1 MNISNH
7 VERIARTAPGRKA
20 IVFEGQDIGYGALDA
35 CAGALAAALKAN
47 GVRRGDRIALYLP
60 NIPAFMLA
68 YLAGEKAGAIVVS
81 INSMFKAEEVKYI
94 LNDSGA
100 KLMFTTAELLPNV
113 PRGECPALVNVV
125 NCEGTTAEA
134 IPLGEL
140 LATGKIPFKTENM
153 DPGDPAAL
161 LYSSGTTGFPKGV
174 TLTHNNIIT
183 NTRAA
188 VNCSHHSGSDR
199 LAIFLPLF
207 HVFAQNY
214 IMNAGFVAGATL
226 VLFRRFVPDLVLD
239 EIERQRVTMFFGVP
253 TIYIA
258 LLGANVPKEKLA
270 SIRYYFSAAATM
282 PQEISR
288 RWTDTYG
295 PAVHEGY
302 GLTECSPCAAYNH
315 VSRHKFGSVGT
326 AIEGFEVKIFD
337 ENDRELP
344 RGQWGEIVMRGP
356 GVMKEY
362 WGKPEETAQALRSG
376 WLHSG
381 DIGSMDD
388 EGYVFIVDRVK
399 DMINASGFKVWP
411 AEVEAMMY
419 AHPDV
424 QEACVIGAQDAYRGE
439 TVKAV
444 LVLKAASKGR
454 VQAGDIIEW
463 CKTHMAAYKYPRVIE
478 FVDSLPKSATG
489 KVMWRQLQEQESAK
503 SKT

>member
-1 MNISNH
+1 MNIANH
-7 VERIARTAPGRKA
+7 VERIARQDPGRQA
-20 IVFEGQDIGYGALDA
+20 IVFEGKDISYGTLDA
-35 CAGALAAALKAN
+35 CACALANSLKAN
-47 GVRRGDRIALYLP
+47 GVARGDRIALYLP

-81 INSMFKAEEVKYI
+81 VNSIFKSEEVKYL

-100 KLMFTTAELLPNV
+100 KVVFTTAELLPNV
-113 PRGECPALVNVV
+113 PRGECPSLAKTVI
-125 NCEGTTAEA
+125 CEGQAAGE
-134 IPLGEL
+134 IVLGDW
-140 LATGKIPFKTENM
+140 LAAGKPQFKTEDM
-153 DPGDPAAL
+153 AADDAAVL

-174 TLTHNNIIT
+174 TLTHNNVIT

-188 VNCSHHSGSDR
+188 VNCSHHGPKDR

-226 VLFRRFVPDLVLD
+226 VLFRRFVPDLVLA
-239 EIERQRVTMFFGVP
+239 EIERQRVTMFFAVP

-258 LLGANVPKEKLA
+258 LLGANVPKKKLA

-288 RWTDTYG
+288 RWTETYG

-315 VSRHKFGSVGT
+315 VKKHKFGSVGT
-326 AIEGFEVKIFD
+326 AIEDFEVKIFD
-337 ENDRELP
+337 ENDREVP
-344 RGQWGEIVMRGP
+344 RGTWGEIVMRGP

-362 WGKPEETAQALRSG
+362 WNRPEDTAQALRGG

-381 DIGSMDD
+381 DIGKMDE

-399 DMINASGFKVWP
+399 DMINVSGFKVWP
-411 AEVEAMMY
+411 AEVEHYLYQIPQIKEVAVY
-419 AHPDV
+419 GKPDSLK
-424 QEACVIGAQDAYRGE
+424 GE
-439 TVKAV
+439 SVCAAV
-444 LVLKAASKGR
+444 VLKDGAHFS
-454 VQAGDIIEW
+454 GDEVIAW
-463 CKTHMAAYKYPRVIE
+463 CKEKLAAYKTPERVDIVKE
-478 FVDSLPKSATG
+478 LPKSATG
-489 KVMWRQLQEQESAK
+489 KILKRMLRAQA
-503 SKT
+503 

>member
-1 MNISNH
+1 MNIANH
-7 VERIARTAPGRKA
+7 VECIALEAPGRKA
-20 IVFEGQDIGYGALDA
+20 IVFEGQDISYGALDA

-47 GVRRGDRIALYLP
+47 GVRRGDRVALYLP

-68 YLAGEKAGAIVVS
+68 YLAGQKVGAIVVS

-94 LNDSGA
+94 VNDSGA

-113 PRGECPALVNVV
+113 PRDECPALGKIV
-125 NCEGTTAEA
+125 NCEGAAAGE
-134 IPLGEL
+134 IVLGDWL
-140 LATGKIPFKTENM
+140 SAGRTQFRTENM
-153 DPGDPAAL
+153 KPGDPAAL

-188 VNCSHHSGSDR
+188 VHCSGHSSGDR

-214 IMNAGFVAGATL
+214 IMNAGFEAGATL
-226 VLFRRFVPDLVLD
+226 VLFRRFVPDVVLE
-239 EIERQRVTMFFGVP
+239 EIQRQRVTMFFGVP

-326 AIEGFEVKIFD
+326 AIEDFEVKIFD
-337 ENDRELP
+337 ENDKEVA
-344 RGQWGEIVMRGP
+344 RGEWGEIVMRGP

-362 WGKPEETAQALRSG
+362 WGKPAETAEALRSG

-381 DIGSMDD
+381 DIGSMDE

-399 DMINASGFKVWP
+399 DMINVSGFKVWP
-411 AEVEAMMY
+411 AEVENYLYQIPEIREVAVFGI
-419 AHPDV
+419 PDPLKGESV
-424 QEACVIGAQDAYRGE
+424 CAAVVLKEGAQLAPEYVID
-439 TVKAV
+439 
-444 LVLKAASKGR
+444 
-454 VQAGDIIEW
+454 W
-463 CKTHMAAYKYPRVIE
+463 CREKLAAYKTPARVDIVKE
-478 FVDSLPKSATG
+478 LPKSATG
-489 KVMWRQLQEQESAK
+489 KILKRMLRQQE
-503 SKT
+503 

>member
-1 MNISNH
+1 MNIANH
-7 VERIARTAPGRKA
+7 VERVARRTPGRQA
-20 IVFEGQDIGYGALDA
+20 IVFEGRDISYGALDA
-35 CAGALAAALKAN
+35 CACALAHTLKAN
-47 GVRRGDRIALYLP
+47 GVRRGDRVALYLP

-68 YLAGEKAGAIVVS
+68 YLAGEKLGAIVVS
-81 INSMFKAEEVKYI
+81 VNSIFKSEEVKYL

-100 KLMFTTAELLPNV
+100 KVVFTTAELLPNV
-113 PRGECPALVNVV
+113 PRHECPSVEKTVI
-125 NCEGTTAEA
+125 CEGQAA
-134 IPLGEL
+134 GEVML
-140 LATGKIPFKTENM
+140 EDWLAAGKPVFKTEDM
-153 DPGDPAAL
+153 AADDPAVL

-188 VNCSHHSGSDR
+188 VNCSHHSEKDR

-226 VLFRRFVPDLVLD
+226 VLFRRFVPDVVLD
-239 EIERQRVTMFFGVP
+239 GIERERVTMFFAVP

-258 LLGANVPKEKLA
+258 LLGANVPKQKLA

-288 RWTDTYG
+288 RWTETYG

-315 VSRHKFGSVGT
+315 VSKHKFGSVGT
-326 AIEGFEVKIFD
+326 AIEDFEVKIFD

-362 WGKPEETAQALRSG
+362 WGKPEDTAQALRGG

-381 DIGSMDD
+381 DIGKMDE

-399 DMINASGFKVWP
+399 DMINVSGFKVWP
-411 AEVEAMMY
+411 AEVEHYLYQIPQIKEVAVY
-419 AHPDV
+419 GIPD
-424 QEACVIGAQDAYRGE
+424 ELKGE
-439 TVKAV
+439 SVCAAV
-444 LVLKAASKGR
+444 VLKEGTQLR
-454 VQAGDIIEW
+454 PEDVIDW
-463 CKTHMAAYKYPRVIE
+463 CKEKLAAYKTPVRVDMVKE
-478 FVDSLPKSATG
+478 LPKSATG
-489 KVMWRQLQEQESAK
+489 KILKRMLRQQS
-503 SKT
+503 